1 MKITNPTV
9 KKLLEHYKEISMLV
23 KIKGLLEWD
32 LNVNLPTKAGPE
44 RGIQTAYLAE
54 KITDLWYVPEFRE
67 ALVETQHIAS
77 LHLNPEEQAIVR
89 NLSYSAKYYYNIP
102 KEIIIQK
109 EKLTSEAFPVW
120 NKTKE
125 NNDYKSFFPYL
136 KEIIE
141 ITKLEAKHLGYKDN
155 PYDALLD
162 LYEPGNTAKFC
173 ETTFGKLKKELIIL
187 LKKIQPACR
196 QAGASQLINDN
207 LLYSKLGQ
215 KRLSHFLMRRM
226 GFDFE
231 AGRLD
236 ESPHPFTQG
245 LNRHDIRATTR
256 FKDKDFIEPIL
267 STIHETGHALYEQGV
282 DIEYTGT
289 PLEYGVS
296 LGIHESLSR
305 FWENMVGKDPKFLH
319 FLTPILQS
327 TYPKQLG
334 MVSEDEMIQQVNM
347 VQPSLIRIQADEVTY
362 SLHIIL
368 RFEMENELLNGKL
381 RPEDAAEAWKA
392 KSKELLG
399 IEPTTDS
406 DGIMQDVHWTYGAIG
421 YFPAYAL
428 GNLYGAQF
436 LSAMRKEV
444 DVDKELS
451 QGNLLPIKGW
461 LDVNIHKHG
470 SLYFPDDL
478 VKKVTGKSL
487 DPQYFVDYLNKKY
500 SKIYGLK

>member
-1 MKITNPTV
+1 MNISNPTI
-9 KKLLEHYKEISMLV
+9 KILLEHYKEISMLV

-32 LNVNLPTKAGPE
+32 LNVNLPSKAGPE

-54 KITDLWYVPEFRE
+54 KITNLWYVPEFKK
-67 ALVETQHIAS
+67 ALEKAQNQIEK
-77 LHLNPEEQAIVR
+77 LNLEEKAIVR

-102 KEIIIQK
+102 KKIIIQK
-109 EKLTSEAFPVW
+109 EKISSEAFPIW
-120 NKTKE
+120 NKAKE
-125 NNDYKSFFPYL
+125 SNNYKSFFPYL
-136 KEIIE
+136 KETIE
-141 ITKLEAKHLGYKDN
+141 IAKLEAKYLGYKDN

-162 LYEPGNTAKFC
+162 LYEPGNTAAFC
-173 ETTFGKLKKELIIL
+173 EITFGKLKKELVLL
-187 LKKIQPACR
+187 LKKIQANKDYIAKP
-196 QAGASQLINDN
+196 SLINGDQH
-207 LLYSKLGQ
+207 YSKLGQ

-256 FKDKDFIEPIL
+256 YKEKDFIEPIL

-305 FWENMVGKDPKFLH
+305 FWENMVGKDPNFLH
-319 FLTPILQS
+319 FLTPLLQS
-327 TYPKQLG
+327 TYPRQLG
-334 MVSEDEMIQQVNM
+334 MVSEEEIVKQFNI

-362 SLHIIL
+362 TLHIIL
-368 RFEMENELLNGKL
+368 RFEMENELINGTLK
-381 RPEDAAEAWKA
+381 PEDAAEAWRA
-392 KSKELLG
+392 KSKDLFG
-399 IEPTTDS
+399 IEPKTDS

-436 LSAMRKEV
+436 LSAMKKEIA
-444 DVDKELS
+444 VDKELS

-461 LDVNIHKHG
+461 FDINIHKHG

-478 VKKVTGKSL
+478 VKKVTGKAL
-487 DPQYFVDYLNKKY
+487 DPQYFVDYLNEKY
-500 SKIYGLK
+500 LKIYAY